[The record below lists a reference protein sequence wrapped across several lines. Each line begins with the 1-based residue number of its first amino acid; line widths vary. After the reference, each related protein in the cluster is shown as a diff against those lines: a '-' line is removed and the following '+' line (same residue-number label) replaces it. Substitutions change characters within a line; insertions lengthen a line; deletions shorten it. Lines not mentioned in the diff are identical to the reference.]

1 MTFALLGLRGVD
13 VCGRLH
19 QRRPADFRR
28 GQRPGKY
35 DRRLS
40 GREKETALA
49 RGGWPGPW
57 AGMADGG

>member
-1 MTFALLGLRGVD
+1 VD